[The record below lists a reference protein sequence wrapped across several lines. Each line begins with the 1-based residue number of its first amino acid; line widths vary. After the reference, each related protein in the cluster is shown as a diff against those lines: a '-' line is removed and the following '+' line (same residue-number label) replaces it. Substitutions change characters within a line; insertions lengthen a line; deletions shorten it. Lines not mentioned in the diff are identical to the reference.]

1 MMRKRLRWLVL
12 IVVLIFFVIVMRE
25 VLDPFGDQGYVEI
38 SHGSHSH
45 YVPEDRDPNVGLD
58 RFPTV
63 PPGPNERI
71 LPNGQVVSKQ

>member
-1 MMRKRLRWLVL
+1 MRKRLRWIVLV
-12 IVVLIFFVIVMRE
+12 IVLIFFVVVMRQ

-38 SHGSHSH
+38 SHGDHSH

-63 PPGPNERI
+63 PPGPDERI
-71 LPNGQVVSKQ
+71 LPNGQIVSKQ